1 MALANFITFR
11 GRIRSWIWIV
21 ALLSLFLS
29 RTRDGLLYGQQ
40 TITQQTRRQSQAD
53 TSWQVESYVQGGFL
67 PPNYQYSYDQGQTL
81 YLSLDFYSAGIA
93 LGKET
98 HRIHAPLR
106 LTGRAEALLEVTPFW
121 LARYPAQTI
130 TVLTY
135 GVRNPA
141 ALPFKVSATNYFGA
155 STTPF
160 LIRWNFSERN
170 GQRVIP
176 WLQLGGGLLWTDHK
190 FPELFYPIPVPA
202 NDTSVINFT
211 PQVGAGVNLFRNARQ
226 SADLAVKFIHI
237 SSAGLGDTNPGL
249 DYTIQFAAGY
259 SWWK

>member
-1 MALANFITFR
+1 MANSIAFR
-11 GRIRSWIWIV
+11 SGIGWIV
-21 ALLSLFLS
+21 LIA
-29 RTRDGLLYGQQ
+29 GLAAGIWDCNLYAQQ
-40 TITQQTRRQSQAD
+40 AATQQMQQNKKTD
-53 TSWQVESYVQGGFL
+53 TSWQVEPYVQGGFL

-211 PQVGAGVNLFRNARQ
+211 PQVGAGVNIFHGQRH

-237 SSAGLGDTNPGL
+237 SSAGLGDRNPGL

>member
-1 MALANFITFR
+1 MANSIAFR
-11 GRIRSWIWIV
+11 SGIGWIV
-21 ALLSLFLS
+21 LIA
-29 RTRDGLLYGQQ
+29 GLAAGIWDCNLYAQQ
-40 TITQQTRRQSQAD
+40 AATQQMQQNKKTD
-53 TSWQVESYVQGGFL
+53 TSWQIEPYVQGGFL
-67 PPNYQYSYDQGQTL
+67 PPNYSYVFAQGQNMN
-81 YLSLDFYSAGIA
+81 LSLDFYSAGIA

-98 HRIHAPLR
+98 HRIHAPLC
-106 LTGRAEALLEVTPFW
+106 LTGRAEALLEITPFW
-121 LARYPAQTI
+121 LAQYPAQKVMVQFDPPYQISTQNY
-130 TVLTY
+130 Y
-135 GVRNPA
+135 GSSV
-141 ALPFKVSATNYFGA
+141 
-155 STTPF
+155 TPF
-160 LIRWNFSERN
+160 LVRWNFSERN

-211 PQVGAGVNLFRNARQ
+211 PQVGAGVNIFHGQRH

-237 SSAGLGDTNPGL
+237 SSAGLGDRNPGL